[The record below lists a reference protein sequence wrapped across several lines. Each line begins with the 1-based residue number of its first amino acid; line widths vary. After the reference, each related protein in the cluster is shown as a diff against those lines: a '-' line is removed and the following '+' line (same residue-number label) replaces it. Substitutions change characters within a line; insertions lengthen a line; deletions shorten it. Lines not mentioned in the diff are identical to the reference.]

1 MVPVLKKCQF
11 ECVSFKE
18 TGECDCATA
27 LTTFTEYTVLKK
39 KCEVVKDFLK
49 EFIEHVKIMHPCF
62 LEVREPTYI
71 IGFIPTDHELVKQ
84 CLSTALEAQIWEHN
98 CMAQIDKTCTLNDLT
113 TNTLIASCLLP
124 YLFVRNDIMHFKLTV
139 SFQYT
144 CMLHY
149 TDLYFPNI
157 LRECRYILESYEE
170 NPKKLQYPSG
180 Y

>member
-11 ECVSFKE
+11 ECLSFKT

-71 IGFIPTDHELVKQ
+71 IGFILHFD
-84 CLSTALEAQIWEHN
+84 
-98 CMAQIDKTCTLNDLT
+98 
-113 TNTLIASCLLP
+113 
-124 YLFVRNDIMHFKLTV
+124 VRNC
-139 SFQYT
+139 SFFIFERP
-144 CMLHY
+144 
-149 TDLYFPNI
+149 YFT
-157 LRECRYILESYEE
+157 
-170 NPKKLQYPSG
+170 K
-180 Y
+180 